1 LRRRLALCL
10 LSAALA
16 APVALAGPAAAA
28 GPSGELT
35 VAFLD
40 MGQGDAAVYVGPCG
54 EVGLVDAGDGS
65 LDEVLAYLDA
75 AGGRELAWISP
86 SHYHADHIG
95 DIVAI
100 AQSPGVTVGAVYD
113 RGGGADA
120 DDTQTYAD
128 YHAWAQGTGV
138 RQAVDIGDVFTLCED
153 EQQVTF
159 SVVSAGTDGT
169 AAGQVPVGTENDR
182 SLCLHVEH
190 SLFDVATCGDISG
203 RDDDADSDVESAVA
217 RAIGNVEVVKVNH
230 HGSATSSNPTY
241 VDTLQAELA
250 VIPVGENS
258 YGHPVPEVVE
268 RWQRNGMGHVLL
280 TGDGTVEVATD
291 GSSFVEY
298 TQSGT
303 GRNLNLD
310 EPPSE
315 PPPPKPAA
323 QARTI
328 DDSCPPDRIAEDG
341 FTDVPQDNPHESAID
356 CVAHWQVTS
365 GTGGGTYS
373 PLGSVNREQMAAF
386 IARLIERSGG
396 SLPEP
401 LRDYFDDDNGR
412 PHERNINRLAE
423 AGIVSGKGSGFY
435 DWGGIV
441 TRGAMAAFLTR
452 AYDQRARQ
460 DGRGVLADGPDY
472 FDDDNGHTQ
481 ERAINKAAAAG
492 FAGGLGDRV
501 YAPDNGVRRDQMAS
515 FLARDLDL
523 IVENGMAAVPA
534 APTPP
539 PEPEPEPEPE
549 RPPNPGNSKNCDDFG
564 TWREAQD
571 WFEYYYPHYGDVA
584 GLDAD
589 DDRIACE
596 SLPGAP

>member
-1 LRRRLALCL
+1 MRRRLALCS
-10 LSAALA
+10 LSAALVAPSASA
-16 APVALAGPAAAA
+16 APDVAAE
-28 GPSGELT
+28 PSGELT

-40 MGQGDAAVYVGPCG
+40 MGQGDAALYVGPCG
-54 EVGLVDAGDGS
+54 DVGLVDAGDGS

-75 AGGRELAWISP
+75 AGGREIAWVSP
-86 SHYHADHIG
+86 SHYESDHVG
-95 DIVAI
+95 DIRAVAE
-100 AQSPGVTVGAVYD
+100 SPGVTVGAVYD

-120 DDTQTYAD
+120 KATETYAD
-128 YHAWAQGTGV
+128 YHAWAESTGV
-138 RQAVDIGDVFTLCED
+138 RQAVDIGDVFTLCD
-153 EQQVTF
+153 GEQQVTF
-159 SVVSAGTDGT
+159 TVLSAGTDGT
-169 AAGQVPVGTENDR
+169 AAGQVPVTTENDR

-190 SLFDVATCGDISG
+190 GLFDLATCGDISG
-203 RDDDADSDVESAVA
+203 RDDDNESDVESVVA
-217 RAIGNVEVVKVNH
+217 PALGDVEVVKVNR
-230 HGSATSSNPTY
+230 HGSTTSSNQTY

-250 VIPVGENS
+250 VIPVGVNS
-258 YGHPVPEVVE
+258 HGHPVPEVVA
-268 RWQRNGMGHVLL
+268 RWEASGAQVRQTMDDDPVIV
-280 TGDGTVEVATD
+280 TSDGA
-291 GSSFVEY
+291 SFVRY
-298 TQSGT
+298 SQAGSGQS
-303 GRNLNLD
+303 LALD
-310 EPPSE
+310 EQPAE
-315 PPPPKPAA
+315 PDPQPAPTA
-323 QARTI
+323 QPRAL

-341 FTDVPQDNPHESAID
+341 FTDVPTDNPHENAID

-365 GTGGGTYS
+365 GTGRGTYS

-396 SLPEP
+396 TLPEP
-401 LRDYFDDDNGR
+401 SRDYFTDDNGR
-412 PHERNINRLAE
+412 PHELNINRLAE
-423 AGIVSGKGSGFY
+423 AGIVSGKGGAFY

-452 AYDQRARQ
+452 AYDHRARQ
-460 DGRGVLADGPDY
+460 GGQAVLADGPDY

-481 ERAINKAAAAG
+481 ERTINKAAAAG

-523 IVENGMAAVPA
+523 VVENGMTAVPA
-534 APTPP
+534 AST
-539 PEPEPEPEPE
+539 PEPQPEPD
-549 RPPNPGNSKNCDDFG
+549 RPLNPGDSKNCGDFG

-584 GLDAD
+584 RLDAD